1 MSARIVAASNSKLD
15 IHWAALFKVAGVSL
29 AFGVGVVVVFA
40 VGVLALSQVETA
52 REGGRDPRSG
62 YAMAG
67 VAFLICAAALG
78 YGLYLIIPQFH

>member
-1 MSARIVAASNSKLD
+1 MSARVVAASSKLD

-29 AFGVGVVVVFA
+29 AFGVGVVAVFA

-52 REGGRDPRSG
+52 REGGRDPRTG
-62 YAMAG
+62 YTLAG
-67 VAFLICAAALG
+67 LAFLICAAAVA